1 MTDQDLSNKGVNT
14 DINNLLEDINMQELV
29 YHDVSVQQQ
38 LDSIRQRWPL
48 VKELAER
55 DANFGKKDSSS

>member
-29 YHDVSVQQQ
+29 YHDISVQQQ

-55 DANFGKKDSSS
+55 DANFDKKDSSS